1 MLNHEKRPEGF
12 GMRMANIFPSFGG
25 NSYALF
31 MQCTIT
37 KIGDD
42 VFGLWRT
49 MGRCWSLGLAGFRAK
64 GKGRECANGCFVNCT
79 CLVATSNDK
88 VVSMLVDGS

>member
-1 MLNHEKRPEGF
+1 MLYLCNVQLRRLEMMSSDSGE
-12 GMRMANIFPSFGG
+12 
-25 NSYALF
+25 
-31 MQCTIT
+31 QW
-37 KIGDD
+37 GDD
-42 VFGLWRT
+42 GVGDKLVE
-49 MGRCWSLGLAGFRAK
+49 GGFRAK